1 MGEAGGGRPT
11 DDEPAPGPAAGRHV
25 VLVGLMGVGKT
36 TVGRRLAKELEWP
49 FADADEQAELRD
61 GRAISA
67 IFRDEGEEAFRR
79 LESATIAD
87 LVARPLPIVIAGG
100 GGLVTRPENRRVL
113 AGATVVWLRASA
125 PFLASRTDPTHRPLL
140 RDDPVGTLARLLDE
154 RTPLYTQVAD
164 HVVDIEAFQ
173 SDPKPKRAIARHIA
187 ALVAPERVAPAADDA
202 VADASVTA
210 AAADDAVADA
220 GVTAGERT

>member
-1 MGEAGGGRPT
+1 MADASGGRPT
-11 DDEPAPGPAAGRHV
+11 DDDPAPGTAAGRHV

-79 LESATIAD
+79 LESETIAD

-100 GGLVTRPENRRVL
+100 GGLVTRAENRRVL
-113 AGATVVWLRASA
+113 AAGATVVWLRASA
-125 PFLASRTDPTHRPLL
+125 AFLAARTDPAHRPLL
-140 RDDPVGTLARLLDE
+140 QQDPVGTLSRLLEE
-154 RTPLYTQVAD
+154 RTPLYAEVAD
-164 HVVDIEAFQ
+164 HVVDIEVFQ
-173 SDPKPKRAIARHIA
+173 GDDKPKRSIARHIA
-187 ALVAPERVAPAADDA
+187 GLVAPAGGTA
-202 VADASVTA
+202 VA
-210 AAADDAVADA
+210 A
-220 GVTAGERT
+220 GSGAGERS